1 MSLGTAPS
9 FRSLPPNRVTPDVST
24 FARPA
29 VSFAHLRSSHQ
40 HLLRA
45 DSIRGAPVQPH
56 PARHKVRKAKAA
68 REART
73 VNPTLAKHFPLLR
86 ETLNADGGAEVATEP
101 STDSVHTTPS
111 SLGPVRERRKKRSGK
126 LRVTGG
132 LRAHAPHS
140 RSRLFD
146 PRLTASAMEE
156 INWLPRFRESI
167 SRSTLNATA
176 KSAPGS
182 FDTGAL
188 GGTNRG
194 GKPGWVTNPLP
205 HGGNKAPFIPSGG
218 AAAKRGV
225 QSDLHGFL
233 SVGTNYD
240 ALRKKRLA
248 EDKESRERF
257 LAGRFRGTNKA
268 EAAKLVQVQ
277 SYLNSPD
284 EEALELEKAWI
295 REKTLLA
302 TSEFTRK
309 RVGREWAC
317 TCLVLLLLVVVV
329 RKSVLAWLLSMAATD
344 VCPAYCSRQVL
355 HARARSEAR
364 SARGHTPHRRRR

>member
-1 MSLGTAPS
+1 MSLGGAPS

-45 DSIRGAPVQPH
+45 DSIRGAPTQPH

-73 VNPTLAKHFPLLR
+73 VNPALAKHFPLLR
-86 ETLNADGGAEVATEP
+86 ETLNADGGAEVGAEP
-101 STDSVHTTPS
+101 STDSAATTPS
-111 SLGPVRERRKKRSGK
+111 SLGPVRERGGRARRKKRGRK

-156 INWLPRFRESI
+156 INWLPRFKESI

-188 GGTNRG
+188 GGTTRG
-194 GKPGWVTNPLP
+194 NKPGWVTNPLP

-233 SVGTNYD
+233 SVGTEYD
-240 ALRKKRLA
+240 ALRKKRL
-248 EDKESRERF
+248 REQEEGRQRF
-257 LAGRFRGTNKA
+257 LAGRFRGTNKS
-268 EAAKLVQVQ
+268 EASKLVQVQ

-284 EEALELEKAWI
+284 EEALELERLWI

-302 TSEFTRK
+302 TSEFSRK
-309 RVGREWAC
+309 RVGREYHA
-317 TCLVLLLLVVVV
+317 VLL
-329 RKSVLAWLLSMAATD
+329 
-344 VCPAYCSRQVL
+344 PP
-355 HARARSEAR
+355 
-364 SARGHTPHRRRR
+364 ARGVC